1 MITVPHLWSW
11 NSIVARRGWRDEA
24 AAQIVEFAVSPPLLM
39 VFVVGIFDFSGAF
52 TLKQK
57 LANAVRDGA
66 RAAAAA
72 PAGDLGN
79 PSTAVPQSV
88 GDAFRV
94 VDNYLTAA
102 GINDC
107 GLSTASAGPPSAL
120 TWTYTATG
128 NGCPAGGT
136 LTLTINRG
144 YLFQQTGGSTTGN
157 CVSTAGQGVPAV
169 VVGTCVG
176 IQYPYQ
182 WRFNRVITILSKG
195 ANYAGVTNITT
206 NAVALNEN

>member
-1 MITVPHLWSW
+1 MQPQLRQW
-11 NSIVARRGWRDEA
+11 NAKAGRSWRDEG
-24 AAQIVEFAVSPPLLM
+24 AAQLVEFAVSLPLLM

-72 PAGDLGN
+72 PASDLAN
-79 PSTAVPQSV
+79 PSAAVPSSV
-88 GDAFRV
+88 ADAFRV
-94 VDNYLTAA
+94 TDNYLLAA

-107 GLSTASAGPPSAL
+107 GLSTSGVITSPNL
-120 TWTYTATG
+120 TWTFSASG
-128 NGCPAGGT
+128 NGCPSGT
-136 LTLTINRG
+136 SLTLIVNRG
-144 YLFQQTGGSTTGN
+144 YLFQQTGGSTSGN
-157 CVSTAGQGVPAV
+157 CVSTAGQGVPAA
-169 VVGTCVG
+169 VVGTCVS

-182 WRFNRVITILSKG
+182 WRFNRVIGLLVGG
-195 ANYAGVTNITT
+195 ANYASVTSIAT

>member
-1 MITVPHLWSW
+1 MSLCSQFPRWRCAAECLWGDD
-11 NSIVARRGWRDEA
+11 R
-24 AAQIVEFAVSPPLLM
+24 AAQLVEFAVSLPLLM

-72 PAGDLGN
+72 PSSDLSSAA
-79 PSTAVPQSV
+79 PASV
-88 GDAFRV
+88 SDAFRV

-107 GLSTASAGPPSAL
+107 GLNGASISPPSGL
-120 TWTYTATG
+120 TWTFTATG
-128 NGCPAGGT
+128 NGCPAGAT
-136 LTLTINRG
+136 LTLIVNRG

-157 CVSTAGQGVPAV
+157 CVSTAGTGVPAA
-169 VVGTCVG
+169 VVGTCVM

-182 WRFNRVITILSKG
+182 WRFNRVIGVLIGG
-195 ANYAGVTNITT
+195 ANYASVTSIST
-206 NAVALNEN
+206 NTVALNEN

>member
-1 MITVPHLWSW
+1 L
-11 NSIVARRGWRDEA
+11 
-24 AAQIVEFAVSPPLLM
+24 VEFAVSLPLLI

-72 PAGDLGN
+72 PASDVGN
-79 PSTAVPQSV
+79 PSTTVPSSV
-88 GDAFRV
+88 ADAFRV

-107 GLSTASAGPPSAL
+107 GLNLASAGPPTAL

-128 NGCPAGGT
+128 SGCASGGT
-136 LTLTINRG
+136 LKLTINRA
-144 YLFQQTGGSTTGN
+144 YLFQQTGGSTTGD
-157 CVSTAGQGVPAV
+157 CVSSAAKGVPAA

-182 WRFNRVITILSKG
+182 WRFNRVITVLVKG
-195 ANYAGVTNITT
+195 ATYAGVTNIAT